1 MHAILQSL
9 RRLFIGITLV
19 YVVGMAGLALL
30 WNGETPEVWWL
41 ELPNIFAPYLFVPLL
56 LLVPAAL
63 FIRSRWFRGAVFCLS
78 AIFGLL
84 FVPTWIPSNLFRPA
98 LEPNLRVATW
108 NVLYNNPEGDEVVAL
123 LRAQDAD
130 VIVLQELTVPV
141 TEVLEE
147 QMRPDY
153 PYQALEP
160 LYGARGMG
168 IISRY
173 PFVNRTNDPTVPW
186 RRVTLEVA
194 DQELTVINVH
204 LATPELQTRD
214 LPFLN
219 REVIIE
225 DYTTARRSTQQA
237 ELLALID
244 SIEGPLVV
252 LGDFNTSDREPA
264 YAELNRRLHD
274 AYRETAWGAGLTF
287 PQNVSVGPLPV
298 PFPLVRIDYVWSKGG
313 ILPTDAYTVCRGG
326 GSDHCMVVADM
337 AMAEISV
344 AGE

>member
-1 MHAILQSL
+1 MHAILPLL
-9 RRLFIGITLV
+9 RRLFIGVTLV
-19 YVVGMAGLALL
+19 YAVGMAGLALL
-30 WNGETPEVWWL
+30 WNGEFPEVWWL

-63 FIRSRWFRGAVFCLS
+63 LIRSRWFRGAVFCLS
-78 AIFGLL
+78 VIFGLL
-84 FVPTWIPSNLFRPA
+84 FVPTWIPTNPFRPA
-98 LEPNLRVATW
+98 LEPDLRVATW

-147 QMRPDY
+147 QMRRDY

-160 LYGARGMG
+160 LYGDHGMG

-173 PFVNRTNDPTVPW
+173 PFVNRTNDPTFPW
-186 RRVTLEVA
+186 RRVTLDIQ
-194 DQELTVINVH
+194 DQQITVINVH
-204 LATPELQTRD
+204 LATPQLQTRD

-225 DYTTARRSTQQA
+225 DYATARRSNEQA

-244 SIEGPLVV
+244 SIEGPLVI

-264 YAELNRRLHD
+264 YTELNRRLHD
-274 AYRETAWGAGLTF
+274 AYRETAWGPGLTF
-287 PQNVSVGPLPV
+287 PQNMSVGPLPV
-298 PFPLVRIDYVWSKGG
+298 PFPLVRIDYVWSKGDM
-313 ILPTDAYTVCRGG
+313 LATDAYTVCRGA

-337 AMAEISV
+337 DIAEIPL
-344 AGE
+344 AGK